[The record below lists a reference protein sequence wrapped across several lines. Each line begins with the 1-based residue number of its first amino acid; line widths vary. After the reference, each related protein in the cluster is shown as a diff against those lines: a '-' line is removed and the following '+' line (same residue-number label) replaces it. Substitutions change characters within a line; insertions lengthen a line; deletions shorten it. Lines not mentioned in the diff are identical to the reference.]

1 MGILFFLTTT
11 LNIHYPKAKLLSRK
25 MYKVGCIC
33 HSHFPRMH
41 CKAGDEKQCPEDLVD
56 CLCEGKEHTLMVD
69 AVFNREC
76 NGCDAWKLL
85 LRSPPRYHLNCACR
99 CSFSQDG
106 PRALQTQEEN
116 WIWNTE
122 LWSMAVLVFFC
133 KKKILITVPECATQ
147 QPGRDCLLKATWVW
161 LRMDDIWS
169 LKVEN
174 VAFLFCHLAIPEL
187 SRSLSVAVG
196 LGSTVFAAWTLQ
208 RTQEAAG

>member
-1 MGILFFLTTT
+1 MFLWVPGFWRVLTNMVSVYSVRRHNIIKLKRLETQKNHSRVIHHMSQGMFAWKNCYIAQNAMGILFFFLTTT

-69 AVFNREC
+69 AVFNQEC

-122 LWSMAVLVFFC
+122 LWSMAVLLSFC
-133 KKKILITVPECATQ
+133 KKK
-147 QPGRDCLLKATWVW
+147 KYW
-161 LRMDDIWS
+161 
-169 LKVEN
+169 
-174 VAFLFCHLAIPEL
+174 
-187 SRSLSVAVG
+187 
-196 LGSTVFAAWTLQ
+196 
-208 RTQEAAG
+208 